1 MTRWEP
7 DARGRLAQAALEL
20 YAERGFD
27 GTTVADIAERAGL
40 TERTFFRHFADKREV
55 LFAGGDALD
64 VLVAGVD
71 GETPLAAA
79 VAGFAAVG
87 AVIQDRRAFA
97 AQRSAVIAESPDLQE
112 RELIKL
118 ASWADAVRDALVDQ
132 GFDTEEA
139 ALAAQV
145 ALAVFRSAFRRW
157 LTGPKDA
164 DLAQS
169 IHETAGELRALAS

>member
-1 MTRWEP
+1 MTRWQP

-27 GTTVADIAERAGL
+27 GTTVADIAERAGV

-55 LFAGGDALD
+55 LFADGDVAD
-64 VLVAGVD
+64 VLVEGVA

-79 VAGFAAVG
+79 IAGFAAVG

-97 AQRSAVIAESPDLQE
+97 EQRNAVIAASPDLQE

-118 ASWADAVRDALVDQ
+118 ASWADAVRDALLAQGVDP
-132 GFDTEEA
+132 TEA

-145 ALAVFRSAFRRW
+145 ALAVFRSAFQRW
-157 LTGPKDA
+157 LTSGKDA
-164 DLAQS
+164 DFARS
-169 IHETAGELRALAS
+169 IRETADALRALVV